1 MSLFSDNIRTLR
13 TKKGISQESIA
24 KNLEITRERYV
35 KYEYGTSEAPYD
47 ILKRIAHF
55 HHISIDLLLSVD
67 IRKIPTDDLLKLEDN
82 RLVLPIMVDSQGE
95 NRIEVVTQKVKA
107 GYLAGYAD
115 PEYIES
121 LGHVSLPFLRN
132 GKFRAF
138 PISGDSM
145 PPHKDGSLI
154 VGRYLE
160 SLDEIADGSTH
171 VLLTKDDGV
180 VYKRVRRSGEGRYLL
195 SSDNDFYAPYEI
207 KSDNIIEVWA
217 YAASISTREFE
228 PDDLSPQTIREMFG
242 QLRNE
247 IIELKKNKKANH

>member
-13 TKKGISQESIA
+13 AKKGISQESIA
-24 KNLEITRERYV
+24 RSLEITRERYV

-82 RLVLPIMVDSQGE
+82 RLVLPIMVDSKGE
-95 NRIEVVTQKVKA
+95 NRIEVVTQKVRA
-107 GYLAGYAD
+107 GYLTGYAD
-115 PEYIES
+115 PEFIEA
-121 LGHVSLPFLRN
+121 LEHVSLPFLRN

-138 PISGDSM
+138 PINGDSM
-145 PPHKDGSLI
+145 PPHPDGSLV

-160 SLDEIADGSTH
+160 NLSDISNGKTY

-180 VYKRVRRSGEGRYLL
+180 VYKRVRRSGDGRYLL

-207 KSDNIIEVWA
+207 KAENIIEVWA
-217 YAASISTREFE
+217 YAASISTHEFE
-228 PDDLSPQTIREMFG
+228 PDDLSPQTIKEMF
-242 QLRNE
+242 L
-247 IIELKKNKKANH
+247 ELKKGIVEFNRR

>member
-13 TKKGISQESIA
+13 VKKGISQESIA
-24 KNLEITRERYV
+24 TSLEITRERYV

-107 GYLAGYAD
+107 GYLTGYAD
-115 PEYIES
+115 PEFIEA
-121 LGHVSLPFLRN
+121 LEHVSLPFLRN

-138 PISGDSM
+138 PINGDSM
-145 PPHKDGSLI
+145 PPHRDGSLI

-160 SLDEIADGSTH
+160 SLSDISNGKTY
-171 VLLTKDDGV
+171 VLLTKDNGV
-180 VYKRVRRSGEGRYLL
+180 VYKRVRRNGEGRYVL
-195 SSDNDFYAPYEI
+195 SSDNDFYTPYEI
-207 KSDNIIEVWA
+207 TAESIIEVWA
-217 YAASISTREFE
+217 YAASISTHEFE
-228 PDDLSPQTIREMFG
+228 PDDLSPQTIRDMFG

-247 IIELKKNKKANH
+247 IIELKRNKKANP